1 MNVEARMESLQQMHP
16 DLEEAIKEENRRP
29 MPDSAV
35 LSDLKRQKLRIKDE
49 IARLDA
55 EH

>member
-1 MNVEARMESLQQMHP
+1 MNVESRVESLRQKHQ
-16 DLEEAIKEENRRP
+16 DLEEAIEAENQRP

>member
-1 MNVEARMESLQQMHP
+1 
-16 DLEEAIKEENRRP
+16 

-49 IARLDA
+49 IAQLDA

>member
-1 MNVEARMESLQQMHP
+1 MNVEERVESLRQKHR
-16 DLEEAIKEENRRP
+16 DLEDAIEEENRRP

-35 LSDLKRQKLRIKDE
+35 LSDLKRQKLRVKDE

-55 EH
+55 ER

>member
-1 MNVEARMESLQQMHP
+1 MNVDARVESLSQMHH
-16 DLEEAIKEENRRP
+16 DLEEAIKEENQRP

-49 IARLDA
+49 IARLNT

>member
-1 MNVEARMESLQQMHP
+1 MNVESRAESLRQKHQ
-16 DLEEAIKEENRRP
+16 DLEEAIEEENQRP

-49 IARLDA
+49 IARIDA
-55 EH
+55 KH

>member
-1 MNVEARMESLQQMHP
+1 MNVESRAESLRQMHQ
-16 DLEEAIKEENRRP
+16 DLEKAIEEESQRP

-55 EH
+55 AH